1 MFLILLG
8 GSLTFGAALLAT
20 VIYTDGALVAL
31 RTAAEII
38 GWLLLLAT
46 VAGLVG
52 MRRASPGPLCAAS
65 VTLCSGLAALYMSYF
80 FEWHEVPRAPMRLAA
95 AESFYVR
102 AVPVAYKVIEPV
114 MRPAE
119 VAEVVKVLSRGASLQ
134 RQHGRSSWRPM
145 PAPRS
150 PAWSRCSAT
159 AAPTSSALPGWLVT
173 RACASSIAKPSS
185 ATSAPA
191 RRRFPRRIPDDHRPA
206 HALDLLACGDR
217 QRLSILFLRRCFPGA
232 AKAFAADR
240 VHRLDGLA
248 ALK

>member
-20 VIYTDGALVAL
+20 VIYTGGALVAL

-65 VTLCSGLAALYMSYF
+65 VALCSGLAALYMSYF
-80 FEWHEVPRAPMRLAA
+80 FEWHEVPRAPIRLAA

-114 MRPAE
+114 MRPVE
-119 VAEVVKVLSRGASLQ
+119 VAEVVKVPQPRRKPAAAV
-134 RQHGRSSWRPM
+134 RPVVL
-145 PAPRS
+145 AANACS
-150 PAWSRCSAT
+150 TVTGVESVQCDRCSDK
-159 AAPTSSALPGWLVT
+159 L
-173 RACASSIAKPSS
+173 
-185 ATSAPA
+185 
-191 RRRFPRRIPDDHRPA
+191 
-206 HALDLLACGDR
+206 
-217 QRLSILFLRRCFPGA
+217 
-232 AKAFAADR
+232 
-240 VHRLDGLA
+240 GLA
-248 ALK
+248 WVACHESVRLQYCETELGDERTCPSPIPASYPG

>member
-1 MFLILLG
+1 MFLIFLG

-80 FEWHEVPRAPMRLAA
+80 FEWYEVPRAPIRQAA

-114 MRPAE
+114 MRPVE
-119 VAEVVKVLSRGASLQ
+119 VAEVVKVPQPRRKPAAAV
-134 RQHGRSSWRPM
+134 RPVVL
-145 PAPRS
+145 AANACS
-150 PAWSRCSAT
+150 TVTGVESVQCDRCSDK
-159 AAPTSSALPGWLVT
+159 L
-173 RACASSIAKPSS
+173 
-185 ATSAPA
+185 
-191 RRRFPRRIPDDHRPA
+191 
-206 HALDLLACGDR
+206 
-217 QRLSILFLRRCFPGA
+217 
-232 AKAFAADR
+232 
-240 VHRLDGLA
+240 GLA
-248 ALK
+248 WVACHESVRLQYCETELGDERTCPSPIPASYPG

>member
-46 VAGLVG
+46 VAGLIG

-80 FEWHEVPRAPMRLAA
+80 FEWHEVPRAPIRLAA

-114 MRPAE
+114 MRPVE
-119 VAEVVKVLSRGASLQ
+119 VAEVVKVPQPR
-134 RQHGRSSWRPM
+134 RK
-145 PAPRS
+145 PAAAVQPVVLAANACS
-150 PAWSRCSAT
+150 TVTGVESVQCDRCSDK
-159 AAPTSSALPGWLVT
+159 L
-173 RACASSIAKPSS
+173 
-185 ATSAPA
+185 
-191 RRRFPRRIPDDHRPA
+191 
-206 HALDLLACGDR
+206 
-217 QRLSILFLRRCFPGA
+217 
-232 AKAFAADR
+232 
-240 VHRLDGLA
+240 GLA
-248 ALK
+248 WVACHESVRLQYCETELGDERTCPSPIPASYPG

>member
-46 VAGLVG
+46 VAGLIG

-65 VTLCSGLAALYMSYF
+65 VALCSGLAALYMSYF

-95 AESFYVR
+95 AEGFYVR

-114 MRPAE
+114 MRPVE
-119 VAEVVKVLSRGASLQ
+119 VAEVVKVPQPRRKPAAAA
-134 RQHGRSSWRPM
+134 RPVVL
-145 PAPRS
+145 AANACS
-150 PAWSRCSAT
+150 TVTGVESVQCDRCSDK
-159 AAPTSSALPGWLVT
+159 L
-173 RACASSIAKPSS
+173 
-185 ATSAPA
+185 
-191 RRRFPRRIPDDHRPA
+191 
-206 HALDLLACGDR
+206 
-217 QRLSILFLRRCFPGA
+217 
-232 AKAFAADR
+232 
-240 VHRLDGLA
+240 GLA
-248 ALK
+248 WVACHESVRLQYCETELGDERTCPSPIPASYPG

>member
-8 GSLTFGAALLAT
+8 GSLTLGAALLAT

-31 RTAAEII
+31 RSAAEII

-46 VAGLVG
+46 VTGLVG

-119 VAEVVKVLSRGASLQ
+119 VAEVVKVPQPRRKPASAA
-134 RQHGRSSWRPM
+134 RPVVL
-145 PAPRS
+145 AANACS
-150 PAWSRCSAT
+150 TVTGVESVQCDRCS
-159 AAPTSSALPGWLVT
+159 
-173 RACASSIAKPSS
+173 
-185 ATSAPA
+185 
-191 RRRFPRRIPDDHRPA
+191 
-206 HALDLLACGDR
+206 DR
-217 QRLSILFLRRCFPGA
+217 L
-232 AKAFAADR
+232 
-240 VHRLDGLA
+240 GLA
-248 ALK
+248 WVACHESVRLQYCETELGDERTCPSPIPASYPG

>member
-20 VIYTDGALVAL
+20 VIFTDGALVAL

-52 MRRASPGPLCAAS
+52 MRRASAGPLCAAS
-65 VTLCSGLAALYMSYF
+65 VTLCSGLAALCMSYF

-119 VAEVVKVLSRGASLQ
+119 VAEVVKVPQPRRKPAAAA
-134 RQHGRSSWRPM
+134 RPVVL
-145 PAPRS
+145 AANACS
-150 PAWSRCSAT
+150 TATGVESVQCDRCSDK
-159 AAPTSSALPGWLVT
+159 L
-173 RACASSIAKPSS
+173 
-185 ATSAPA
+185 
-191 RRRFPRRIPDDHRPA
+191 
-206 HALDLLACGDR
+206 
-217 QRLSILFLRRCFPGA
+217 
-232 AKAFAADR
+232 
-240 VHRLDGLA
+240 GLA
-248 ALK
+248 WVACHESVRLQYCETELGDERTCPSPIPASYPG

>member
-31 RTAAEII
+31 RSAAEII

-46 VAGLVG
+46 VTGLVG
-52 MRRASPGPLCAAS
+52 MRRASPAPLCAAS

-80 FEWHEVPRAPMRLAA
+80 FEWHEVPRAPIRQAA

-102 AVPVAYKVIEPV
+102 AVPVAYKVIEPL

-119 VAEVVKVLSRGASLQ
+119 VAEVVKLLSRGASLQ
-134 RQHGRSSWRPM
+134 RQYGRSSWRPM
-145 PAPRS
+145 RAPRS

-159 AAPTSSALPGWLVT
+159 AAPTSSALPWSRAT
-173 RACASSIAKPSS
+173 RACASSIAKPELGDERTCPSPIPASYPGCPSFGTRAGSS
-185 ATSAPA
+185 RWRGPPAPIYS
-191 RRRFPRRIPDDHRPA
+191 FSTPVFSWS
-206 HALDLLACGDR
+206 CKG
-217 QRLSILFLRRCFPGA
+217 LRR
-232 AKAFAADR
+232 
-240 VHRLDGLA
+240 
-248 ALK
+248 

>member
-52 MRRASPGPLCAAS
+52 MRRAGPGPACAAS

-80 FEWHEVPRAPMRLAA
+80 FEWHEAPRAPIRLAA
-95 AESFYVR
+95 AESFSAENFYVR
-102 AVPVAYKVIEPV
+102 AVPVAYKVMEPV

-119 VAEVVKVLSRGASLQ
+119 VPEAVKVPQ
-134 RQHGRSSWRPM
+134 
-145 PAPRS
+145 PR
-150 PAWSRCSAT
+150 R
-159 AAPTSSALPGWLVT
+159 
-173 RACASSIAKPSS
+173 KPS
-185 ATSAPA
+185 AAV
-191 RRRFPRRIPDDHRPA
+191 RPVT
-206 HALDLLACGDR
+206 LAANACSTVTGVESVQCDR
-217 QRLSILFLRRCFPGA
+217 C
-232 AKAFAADR
+232 ADK
-240 VHRLDGLA
+240 LGLA
-248 ALK
+248 WVACQESVRLQYCETELGDEGTCPSPIPASYPG

>member
-31 RTAAEII
+31 RSAAEII

-46 VAGLVG
+46 FAGLVG

-80 FEWHEVPRAPMRLAA
+80 FEWHEVPRAPIRLAA

-102 AVPVAYKVIEPV
+102 AVPVAYKMIEPV

-119 VAEVVKVLSRGASLQ
+119 VAEVVKVPQPRRKPAAAA
-134 RQHGRSSWRPM
+134 RPVVL
-145 PAPRS
+145 AANACS
-150 PAWSRCSAT
+150 TVTGVESVQCDRCSDK
-159 AAPTSSALPGWLVT
+159 L
-173 RACASSIAKPSS
+173 
-185 ATSAPA
+185 
-191 RRRFPRRIPDDHRPA
+191 
-206 HALDLLACGDR
+206 
-217 QRLSILFLRRCFPGA
+217 
-232 AKAFAADR
+232 
-240 VHRLDGLA
+240 GLA
-248 ALK
+248 WVACHESVRLQYCETELGDERTCPSPIPASYPG

>member
-31 RTAAEII
+31 RSAAEII

-46 VAGLVG
+46 VTGLVG
-52 MRRASPGPLCAAS
+52 MRRASPAPLCAAS

-80 FEWHEVPRAPMRLAA
+80 FEWHEVPRAPIRLAA

-119 VAEVVKVLSRGASLQ
+119 VAEVVKVPQPRRKPAAAA
-134 RQHGRSSWRPM
+134 RPVVL
-145 PAPRS
+145 AANACS
-150 PAWSRCSAT
+150 TVTGVESVQCDRCSDK
-159 AAPTSSALPGWLVT
+159 L
-173 RACASSIAKPSS
+173 
-185 ATSAPA
+185 
-191 RRRFPRRIPDDHRPA
+191 
-206 HALDLLACGDR
+206 
-217 QRLSILFLRRCFPGA
+217 
-232 AKAFAADR
+232 
-240 VHRLDGLA
+240 GLA
-248 ALK
+248 WVACHESVRLQYCETELGDERTCPSPIPASYPG

>member
-52 MRRASPGPLCAAS
+52 MRRARLGPLCAAS
-65 VTLCSGLAALYMSYF
+65 VTLCSGLAALCMSYF
-80 FEWHEVPRAPMRLAA
+80 FEWHEVPRAPIRLAA
-95 AESFYVR
+95 AESLYVR

-119 VAEVVKVLSRGASLQ
+119 VADVVKVPPPRRKPVAAVRPVMLAANACSTVTGVESLQ
-134 RQHGRSSWRPM
+134 CD
-145 PAPRS
+145 
-150 PAWSRCSAT
+150 RCSDKLGFAWVACHESVRLEYCET
-159 AAPTSSALPGWLVT
+159 ELGDERTCPSAIPASYPG
-173 RACASSIAKPSS
+173 
-185 ATSAPA
+185 
-191 RRRFPRRIPDDHRPA
+191 
-206 HALDLLACGDR
+206 
-217 QRLSILFLRRCFPGA
+217 
-232 AKAFAADR
+232 
-240 VHRLDGLA
+240 
-248 ALK
+248 

>member
-31 RTAAEII
+31 RSAAEII

-46 VAGLVG
+46 VTGLVG
-52 MRRASPGPLCAAS
+52 MRRASPAPLCAAS

-80 FEWHEVPRAPMRLAA
+80 FEWHEVPRAPIRQAA

-119 VAEVVKVLSRGASLQ
+119 VAEVVKVPQPRRKPAAAV
-134 RQHGRSSWRPM
+134 RPVVL
-145 PAPRS
+145 AANACS
-150 PAWSRCSAT
+150 TVTGVESVQCDRCSDK
-159 AAPTSSALPGWLVT
+159 L
-173 RACASSIAKPSS
+173 
-185 ATSAPA
+185 
-191 RRRFPRRIPDDHRPA
+191 
-206 HALDLLACGDR
+206 
-217 QRLSILFLRRCFPGA
+217 
-232 AKAFAADR
+232 
-240 VHRLDGLA
+240 GLA
-248 ALK
+248 WVACHESVRLQYCETELGDERNCPSPIPASYPG